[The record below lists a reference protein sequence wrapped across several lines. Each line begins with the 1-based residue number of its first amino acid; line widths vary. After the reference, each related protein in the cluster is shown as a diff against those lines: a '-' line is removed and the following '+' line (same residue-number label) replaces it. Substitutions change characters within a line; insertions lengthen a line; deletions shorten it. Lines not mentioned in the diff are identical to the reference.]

1 MKEIFRLALINMR
14 TQPLLAA
21 LTVIGSAVSICLV
34 MMVFIVRQAS
44 LADYGNEPNRSRT
57 LYCCAQVFK
66 RAKGGT
72 ESSWMGGRLVNE
84 VFLPLKTPQAIA
96 VFKGIS
102 KQEVALTGLDP
113 QEIYVRAANA
123 DYFRIFR
130 FDLLAGQTFTPEE
143 CHEGTRL
150 VILSESVAAHYF
162 SHPAEAVGQEVSIN
176 EDSYVVKAVVRDV
189 ASIMKAAYAQ
199 AWIPCSVEEDFG
211 RNGPYQVAM
220 LGESEAGLAA
230 IRDEVEQR
238 LRVHNQTVLPD
249 TLDLLGQPASQED
262 YFYRNSANRI
272 PGLKNIRREF
282 YIIYLVLLVIP
293 ALNIAS
299 MTRSRL
305 RQREAEI
312 GVRRAFG
319 ATRRAILVQTFMES
333 MVQTLLAGLLGL
345 GLCFLLL
352 ACFGGSITQGVLNQ
366 STGPTFGFAWTL
378 DLSILFQPAVWLWT
392 LLFCLILNAIS
403 SLVPTWRASRC
414 NIVESLK

>member
-34 MMVFIVRQAS
+34 MMVFIVRQAA

-57 LYCCAQVFK
+57 LYCSAQVFK
-66 RAKGGT
+66 RAQGSI

-84 VFLPLKTPQAIA
+84 VFLPLKTPRAIA
-96 VFKGIS
+96 VFENIR
-102 KQEVALTGLDP
+102 KQEIGLKGLEP
-113 QEIYVRAANA
+113 QEVYVRDANA

-143 CHEGTRL
+143 CHEGSRL
-150 VILSESVAAHYF
+150 VILSESVAAHFF
-162 SHPAEAVGQEVSIN
+162 SHPAEAVGREVSIN
-176 EDSYVVKAVVRDV
+176 DESYVVKAVVRDV

-199 AWIPCSVEEDFG
+199 AWVPCSVEEDRG
-211 RNGPYQVAM
+211 RSGPYQVAM
-220 LGESEAGLAA
+220 LGEDEEGLSA

-238 LRVHNQTVLPD
+238 LRVHNETLLPD
-249 TLDLLGQPASQED
+249 TLNLMGQPDRQEA
-262 YFYRNSANRI
+262 YFYRNSTNQT
-272 PGLKNIRREF
+272 PKVKSIRRRF
-282 YIIYLVLLVIP
+282 YLIYLVLLVIP

-319 ATRRAILVQTFMES
+319 ATQWSILVQTFMES
-333 MVQTLLAGLLGL
+333 LVQTLLSGLLGL
-345 GLCFLLL
+345 ALCFLLL
-352 ACFGGSITQGVLNQ
+352 TFCGDIIAQGVIKEDVYE
-366 STGPTFGFAWTL
+366 TFTWSL
-378 DLSILFQPAVWLWT
+378 DLRILFQPAVWLWT